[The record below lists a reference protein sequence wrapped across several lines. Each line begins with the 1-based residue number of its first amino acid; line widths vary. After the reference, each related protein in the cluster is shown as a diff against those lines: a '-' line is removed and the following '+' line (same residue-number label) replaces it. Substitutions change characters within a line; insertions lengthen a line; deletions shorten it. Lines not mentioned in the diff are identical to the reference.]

1 MATGIAHGI
10 PIPVL
15 LRGTG
20 ITPTILDAPD
30 ALVEAGQ
37 ELAVARNLVAQV
49 GDKVGL
55 GVEAGSHYNL
65 ASPGIFGL
73 ALLSSATMREALGT
87 ALRFVRLSSAFVRM
101 VITEVGDEAIIT
113 FDDTETPADVRDFLN
128 ERDFSATLKITS
140 FLFARILAST
150 ARLKIESR
158 LDWARSESV
167 RSLLSV
173 AEVTPNR
180 PASRVLFSRLV
191 LDEPLPT
198 ADAATARMCVQQC
211 AELLERRR
219 EASSIGSVVR
229 SLLLHNP
236 QRFPPIREIAGRL
249 GVSERSL
256 RRQLAA
262 DNTSYQ
268 ALLETTRETLASE
281 LLTTTRLPVE
291 QVARNLGY
299 SETAS
304 FTRAFTR
311 WRGVSPTQFRRAA
324 R

>member
-1 MATGIAHGI
+1 MTTGIAHGI
-10 PIPVL
+10 STAVL
-15 LRGTG
+15 LQGTG
-20 ITPTILDAPD
+20 LTPTILDAPD

-37 ELAVARNLVAQV
+37 ELAVARNLVGHV

-55 GVEAGSHYNL
+55 GVEVGSHYNL
-65 ASPGIFGL
+65 ASPGILGL
-73 ALLSSATMREALGT
+73 ALLSSATLREAFGT
-87 ALRFVRLSSAFVRM
+87 AMRFVRLSSAFVRM
-101 VITEVGDEAIIT
+101 VLAEGGDEAIIT
-113 FDDTETPADVRDFLN
+113 FDDTETPADVRDFLT
-128 ERDFSATLKITS
+128 ERDFSASLKITS

-150 ARLKIESR
+150 ARLKVESR

-180 PASRVLFSRLV
+180 PVSRVLFSRQV

-198 ADAATARMCVQQC
+198 ADTATARMCVQQC
-211 AELLERRR
+211 AALLERRR

-229 SLLLHNP
+229 SLLLHDP
-236 QRFPPIREIAGRL
+236 QRFPPIRQIADRL

-268 ALLETTRETLASE
+268 ALLEKTRETLASE

-311 WRGVSPTQFRRAA
+311 WCGVSPTQFRRAA